1 MTLIIDHRKAADRRP
16 GLLERAGLLILSG
29 TQALVRLV
37 EAELDRR
44 RTMRLL
50 ELDDHMLTDLGISR
64 GDVHHALSSESGEKP
79 SARLADMRAAQA
91 SAHRA
96 QIQEMRREARAAR

>member
-1 MTLIIDHRKAADRRP
+1 MTLIIDHRKAARRP
-16 GLLERAGLLILSG
+16 SLLERTGRIILSG
-29 TQALVRLV
+29 TLALVRLV

-50 ELDDHMLTDLGISR
+50 DLDDHMLTDLGISR
-64 GDVHHALSSESGEKP
+64 GDVHHALSSEAGEKP
-79 SARLADMRAAQA
+79 SARLADLRAAQL
-91 SAHRA
+91 SGRRA